1 MGGKPI
7 LVDTHGFY
15 VWSDAESARHD
26 YARKLVLRRDRRFVT
41 TAWIVVETV
50 NLFVARRQAH
60 RVGPLLDFLDTTSAV
75 QVLPASPEQFAE
87 AKVLWRRFREH
98 AFPLTDC
105 TSFVVMRELG
115 LKDALTADRHFRAM
129 GFNPL
134 LAD

>member
-15 VWSDAESARHD
+15 VWADAESVRHD
-26 YARKLVLRRDRRFVT
+26 FARELVLRRDRHFVT
-41 TAWIVVETV
+41 TSWIVVETV

-60 RVGPLLDFLDTTSAV
+60 WVEPFMDFLDTTSAS
-75 QVLPASPEQFAE
+75 QVLPASPEHFAE
-87 AKVLWRRFREH
+87 AKALWRRFREH

-115 LKDALTADRHFRAM
+115 LRDALTADRHFRTM

>member
-1 MGGKPI
+1 MVGKPI

-15 VWSDAESARHD
+15 VWADAASTGHDVARE
-26 YARKLVLRRDRRFVT
+26 LVLRRNRQFVT

-60 RVGPLLDFLDTTSAV
+60 WVEPMLDFLDTTSAV
-75 QVLPASPEQFAE
+75 QVLPATQEQFAE
-87 AKVLWRRFREH
+87 AQALWRKFRDH

-115 LKDALTADRHFRAM
+115 LQDALTADRHFRTM

-134 LAD
+134 LAG